1 MKPSTDALLND
12 FAIRSFRDVADEDYI
27 AARLAFRARLIP
39 QFLWGSLQAVE
50 KYLKCMLVLNR
61 IPASRG
67 HDLGDIL
74 AAFEESK
81 QFELRLSDP
90 ARKFVMF
97 LDAYG
102 RHRYFESS
110 WYVMGGE
117 IVDLD
122 RTVWEV
128 RRYAR
133 IMRYELHGQDDSS
146 ANALPIELAH
156 NIEAESR
163 HPQDFYIM
171 GGRLEAILDKKD
183 HPAREPLIWQ
193 NGFFGRSRRRSVRL
207 RSGFQAANSPL
218 TLHPGLLD
226 EVLKYVWLPKDVR
239 QAYRVQR
246 NAS

>member
-1 MKPSTDALLND
+1 MTHPTDALLND

-39 QFLWGSLQAVE
+39 QFLWGSLQALE
-50 KYLKCMLVLNR
+50 KYLKCILVLNR

-67 HDLGDIL
+67 HDLGEIL
-74 AAFEESK
+74 AELEK
-81 QFELRLSDP
+81 NKLFELRLS
-90 ARKFVMF
+90 AQTKKFVEF
-97 LDAYG
+97 LDTYG

-122 RTVWEV
+122 RAVWEV

-133 IMRYELHGQDDSS
+133 IMRYEFHGKDG
-146 ANALPIELAH
+146 AKVNALPIELTH
-156 NIEAESR
+156 NTEAESR
-163 HPQDFYIM
+163 HPQDFHIM
-171 GGRLEAILDKKD
+171 GGRLESILEKKD
-183 HPAREPLIWQ
+183 HPAREPLVWQ
-193 NGFFGRSRRRSVRL
+193 NGFFGSSHRKSVCL
-207 RSGFQAANSPL
+207 QSGIQAANSPL
-218 TLHPGLLD
+218 TLHPELLD

-239 QAYRVQR
+239 EAYRNHR